1 MILKKYGIW
10 IFMAVVVLLPMGVF
24 AIVKWYEHSYTRLP
38 ELGPRDH
45 EIANFQLTDQTGRT
59 VSLQNWNDKIVVA
72 NLFFT
77 HCPSVC
83 PKMIRSLKRVQQVYA
98 NDPQLLINSFTVDP
112 ERDTVAQLARYAS
125 MADIRNNWQLI
136 TGSKKDIYKLARKSF
151 LIVATDGDGGP
162 NDFIHSELLVLI
174 DQQKHIR
181 GFYNGTDEGEVTNLL
196 RDIKRLKQGYARK

>member
-45 EIANFQLTDQTGRT
+45 KIANFQLTDQTGST
-59 VSLQNWNDKIVVA
+59 VSLENWNDKIVVA

-136 TGSKKDIYKLARKSF
+136 TGSKEDIYKLARKSF

>member
-83 PKMIRSLKRVQQVYA
+83 PKMIRSLKRVQQTYA

-125 MADIRNNWQLI
+125 MAEIRNNWQLI

-174 DQQKHIR
+174 DQEKHIR

-196 RDIKRLKQGYARK
+196 RDIKRLKHGYGR

>member
-24 AIVKWYEHSYTRLP
+24 AIVKWYEYSYTKLP
-38 ELGPRDH
+38 ELGPNDH

-83 PKMIRSLKRVQQVYA
+83 PKIIRSLKIVQQAYA

-112 ERDTVAQLARYAS
+112 ERDSVAQLARYAS
-125 MADIRNNWQLI
+125 MGHITNNWKLI
-136 TGSKKDIYKLARKSF
+136 TGNKKDIYKLARKSF
-151 LIVATDGDGGP
+151 LIIATDGDGGP
-162 NDFIHSELLVLI
+162 DDFIHSELLVLI
-174 DQQKHIR
+174 DKEKHIR
-181 GFYNGTDEGEVTNLL
+181 GFYRGTGEGQVTNLL
-196 RDIKRLKQGYARK
+196 RDIKRLKQEYAR

>member
-112 ERDTVAQLARYAS
+112 ERDSVAQLARYAS

>member
-45 EIANFQLTDQTGRT
+45 KIANFQLTDQTGRT
-59 VSLQNWNDKIVVA
+59 VSLQNWNDRIVVA

-98 NDPQLLINSFTVDP
+98 NDPQLLINSFSVDP

-125 MADIRNNWQLI
+125 MVDIRNNWQLI
-136 TGSKKDIYKLARKSF
+136 TGNKKDIYKLARKSF

-162 NDFIHSELLVLI
+162 DDFIHSELVVLI
-174 DQQKHIR
+174 DKEKHIR

-196 RDIKRLKQGYARK
+196 RDIKRLKQGYVRK